1 MSDMETQIATIP
13 PRSDD
18 EEYKKFARNMAPQ
31 VVAFG
36 NSQKSDLKK
45 VITSDVLGDIL
56 KEDWGES
63 SCP

>member
-1 MSDMETQIATIP
+1 METQIAPIP

-18 EEYKKFARNMAPQ
+18 EEEYKKFARNMAPQ
-31 VVAFG
+31 VVSFG
-36 NSQKSDLKK
+36 ISRKPDLKK
-45 VITSDVLGDIL
+45 VMTPDIDVLGDIL

>member
-1 MSDMETQIATIP
+1 METQMATIL

-18 EEYKKFARNMAPQ
+18 EEEYKKFARNMASQ
-31 VVAFG
+31 VVSLG
-36 NSQKSDLKK
+36 ISQKSDLKK
-45 VITSDVLGDIL
+45 VMTPDIDVLGDIL

>member
-1 MSDMETQIATIP
+1 METQIATVP

-18 EEYKKFARNMAPQ
+18 EVKYKKFACDMSPQ

-45 VITSDVLGDIL
+45 VMTSDVLGDIL